1 MMIYLIR
8 SFFNAIL
15 ASICINTLFSWKDF
29 IIRVIEY
36 GFVDGFWNMVK
47 MGICAFGIFFV
58 TLSGI
63 AFLINSIKYIIL
75 FYYYGLFY
83 NYDKVVH
90 VTVNEKNAIS
100 SYVEFSNG
108 KTIPIKI
115 HRVTM
120 YNKETVDEVE
130 QENKEE

>member
-1 MMIYLIR
+1 MIIYLVR

-15 ASICINTLFSWKDF
+15 ASLCINTLFTWKNF
-29 IIRVIEY
+29 IMQLIQY
-36 GFVDGFWNMVK
+36 GFVDGFWNMIK
-47 MGICAFGIFFV
+47 MGICAFGIFFI

-83 NYDKVVH
+83 NYDKTIH
-90 VTVNEKNAIS
+90 VTVDGNKIG

-115 HRVTM
+115 HKVVM
-120 YNKETVDEVE
+120 DNNETVDEAE